1 MKAES
6 LPTGRP
12 LKALL
17 GGLVD
22 VPEQLQVSDITLDSR
37 QVTPGAAFLACSG
50 RTHHGL
56 AFAERA
62 VAAGARAILWE
73 PAPGVAPPPLDAA
86 VVVRAVPNLRAQL
99 GVIADRFF
107 DAPSASLTLA
117 GITGTNGKTT
127 CAWLLAQALQY
138 CGRRAAYIGTLGA
151 GVPGQLAALAHT
163 TPDALT
169 LHRLLAQLRA
179 VGCDSVALEVSS
191 HALDQ
196 NRCAG
201 VRFHTAVFTN
211 LTRDHLDYHGSMSA
225 YGAAKA
231 TLLAWP
237 TLSAR
242 VINVDDEFG
251 LSLAREQLQGRV
263 PGDAAGRGGA
273 GGISREVDTGSG
285 DAAEERLF
293 LTSQRPAAWLA
304 GAADYVCASTVSASS
319 AGLTIQI
326 ESSLGA
332 ARLASRLIGDF
343 NVDNLL
349 SVLAVLLAWD
359 VPLAS
364 ACAALERCTAPPGRM
379 QAEGGGAAP
388 LALIDYAHTPDALS
402 KALRAARAHC
412 RGRLW
417 CVFGCGGERDRGKR
431 AEMGRI
437 AASLADA
444 IIVTDDNPRG
454 EAADAIVAAI
464 MDGIS
469 EAGGAPRTRVIHDRA
484 LAIASALAQAVPDDV
499 VLVAGKGHED
509 YQIVGSERR
518 PFSDAAVVLQ
528 LLAGRASR

>member
-1 MKAES
+1 MNVEA
-6 LPTGRP
+6 LPTWRP

-22 VPEQLQVSDITLDSR
+22 VPERLEVSDITQDSR
-37 QVTPGAAFLACSG
+37 RVTPGAAFLACQG

-56 AFAERA
+56 EFAHSA

-73 PAPGVAPPPLDAA
+73 PAPGVIPPPLDAA
-86 VVVRAVPNLRAQL
+86 IVVCAVPNLSAQL
-99 GVIADRFF
+99 GFIADRFF

-127 CAWLLAQALQY
+127 CAWLLAQALQF
-138 CGRRAAYIGTLGA
+138 CGRRTAYIGTLGA
-151 GVPGQLAALAHT
+151 GTPGALQALAHT

-169 LHRLLAQLRA
+169 LHRLLAGLRA
-179 VGCDSVALEVSS
+179 SGFDSVAMEVSS

-211 LTRDHLDYHGSMSA
+211 LTRDHLDYHGDMGA

-231 TLLAWP
+231 RLSNWP

-242 VINVDDEFG
+242 VINVDDPFG
-251 LSLAREQLQGRV
+251 LELARERLQARV
-263 PGDAAGRGGA
+263 ARGLAA
-273 GGISREVDTGSG
+273 D
-285 DAAEERLF
+285 RLF
-293 LTSQRPAAWLA
+293 LTSQRPAEWAA
-304 GAADYVCASTVSASS
+304 SGADYVCASAVSAS
-319 AGLTIQI
+319 ATGLTIGI
-326 ESSLGA
+326 ESSRGA
-332 ARLASRLIGDF
+332 ARLGSSLIGDF

-349 SVLAVLLAWD
+349 TVLAVLLAWD
-359 VPLAS
+359 IPLAA
-364 ACAALERCTAPPGRM
+364 ACDALARCSAPPGRM
-379 QAEGGGAAP
+379 QVEGGGAQP
-388 LALIDYAHTPDALS
+388 LALIDYAHTPDALA

-431 AEMGRI
+431 PEMGRI
-437 AASLADA
+437 AATLADE

-454 EAADAIVAAI
+454 EDAREIVVPI
-464 MDGIS
+464 LQGIS
-469 EAGGAPRTRVIHDRA
+469 AAGGAARTRVIHDRA
-484 LAIASALAQAVPDDV
+484 MAIRSALSQAAPLDV

-509 YQIVGSERR
+509 YQIIGSQRR
-518 PFSDAAVVLQ
+518 AFSDAAVVAQ
-528 LLAGRASR
+528 LLAELASA

>member
-1 MKAES
+1 MNVES
-6 LPTGRP
+6 LPTWRP

-17 GGLVD
+17 GGLTD
-22 VPEQLQVSDITLDSR
+22 VPEQLEVSDITLDSR
-37 QVTPGAAFLACSG
+37 EVRPGAAFLACQG

-73 PAPGVAPPPLDAA
+73 PAAGVAPPPLDAA
-86 VVVRAVPNLRAQL
+86 VLVRAVPNLSAQL
-99 GVIADRFF
+99 GFIADRFF

-151 GVPGQLAALAHT
+151 GVPGALAKLTHT
-163 TPDALT
+163 TPDVLT
-169 LHRLLAQLRA
+169 LHRLLAQLRTM
-179 VGCDSVALEVSS
+179 GCDSVALEVSS

-237 TLSAR
+237 TLAAR

-251 LSLAREQLQGRV
+251 LSLAREQLQRRG
-263 PGDAAGRGGA
+263 AGGA
-273 GGISREVDTGSG
+273 GGTSGAGSAG
-285 DAAEERLF
+285 DELLF
-293 LTSQRPAAWLA
+293 LTSQRRAAWLA
-304 GAADYVCASTVSASS
+304 SAADYVCASAVSAGST
-319 AGLTIQI
+319 GLTIQI
-326 ESSLGA
+326 DSSRGV
-332 ARLASRLIGDF
+332 ARLDSRLIGDF

-364 ACAALERCTAPPGRM
+364 ACAALARCTAPPGRM
-379 QAEGGGAAP
+379 QAEGGADAP

-417 CVFGCGGERDRGKR
+417 CVFGCGGERDIGKR
-431 AEMGRI
+431 AEMGGI

-454 EAADAIVAAI
+454 EDPGAIVAAI

-469 EAGGAPRTRVIHDRA
+469 AAGGAPRTRVIHDRA
-484 LAIASALAQAVPDDV
+484 QAIGSALAQAAPSDV

-509 YQIVGSERR
+509 YQVIGSERR

-528 LLAGRASR
+528 LLAGRARR